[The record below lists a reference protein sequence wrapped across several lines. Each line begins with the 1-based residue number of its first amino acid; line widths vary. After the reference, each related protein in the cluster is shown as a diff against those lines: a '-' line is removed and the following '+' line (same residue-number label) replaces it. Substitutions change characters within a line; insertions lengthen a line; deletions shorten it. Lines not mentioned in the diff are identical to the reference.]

1 MLLKIYYYGH
11 PVLRKHCEPITE
23 VTDEIRKLARDMIE
37 TMDKSDGI
45 GLAAP
50 QVGHSIRMF
59 VLRNYIFTEEGHWTL
74 SEPKVYINPK
84 LSSPG
89 EQLLYDIEG
98 CLSIPGLR
106 LHVTRPD
113 KITVEAMDL
122 DGKIFVEELEGYNAR
137 VRMHEND
144 HINGVLFVDRIE
156 ASDRKKV
163 DPILKEIKKKC
174 NSSHTPS

>member
-11 PVLRKHCEPITE
+11 PILRKHCKPVKEI
-23 VTDEIRKLARDMIE
+23 TDEIRKLAHDMIE
-37 TMDKSDGI
+37 TMDKNNGI

-59 VLRNYIFTEEGHWTL
+59 VLRNYIFAEEGHWTL

-84 LSSPG
+84 LRNPSDHFIS
-89 EQLLYDIEG
+89 DTEG
-98 CLSIPGLR
+98 CLSLPGLR
-106 LHVTRPD
+106 LHVNRPD

-122 DGKIFVEELEGYNAR
+122 DGKTFVEELEGYNAR

-156 ASDRKKV
+156 ANVRKKI
-163 DPILKEIKKKC
+163 DPILKEIKKKY
-174 NSSHTPS
+174 NP